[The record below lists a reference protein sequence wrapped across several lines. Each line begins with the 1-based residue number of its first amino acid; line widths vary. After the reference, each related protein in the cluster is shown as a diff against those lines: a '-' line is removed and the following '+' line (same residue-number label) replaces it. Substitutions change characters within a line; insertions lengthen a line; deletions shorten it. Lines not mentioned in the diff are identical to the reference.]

1 MIKRLTLLATGLF
14 IGLLSFSQPIIQSFQ
29 PASGQVNTPVTIT
42 GTGFS
47 AVAADNIVYFGAT
60 RATVTAST
68 ATTITTT
75 VPVGATYQPI
85 TVTTNNLTGYSVLP
99 FIVTGDG
106 NGAGQPLTS
115 TSFVPSQNV
124 TTGYY
129 PHGVAVGDFNQDGKV
144 DLVVAKGSSTTVS
157 VLTNT
162 TTGNT
167 FSFNTPLE
175 VTAAGNSHEDVAT
188 GDLDGDGKLDF
199 VTANTW
205 NTNSVSVFR
214 NTTTG
219 STISFAA
226 KTDLTVV
233 GSPYGVAIGDVDGD
247 GKPDVVA
254 VNSTTGA
261 NVISVMR
268 NTSTPGNLSFADKID
283 FPGGVGPFNI
293 KIADLDADGK
303 AEIVVTGQ
311 YSSSSHLSV
320 LKNNS
325 TVGNISFQAPTELAI
340 VGGPFSVAVGDLNS
354 DGKPDIVAASAF
366 SNAVVVKRN
375 TSTPGILSFA
385 GTIDYLTTG
394 SYPEGVA
401 IADIDGDGKPDVV
414 ATNNSGN
421 TVSVLRNTNTSTSTI
436 SFASRVDYAVG
447 AYPNI
452 VACGDLD
459 GDSRADIIVANTSA
473 TYVSIL
479 KNIIGANVAPAISS
493 FTPTVGVNGT
503 TVTITGANFGGTTAV
518 KFGGVDATSF
528 TVNSSTSI
536 TAVVGPGASG
546 EVSVTTSIGT
556 AVLAGFTF
564 NGPIISSFTPA
575 TGISGTAVTIF
586 GTNFT
591 GATAVSF
598 GGVAATSFTVNS
610 STSITAVVG
619 LGATGDVSVTTPT
632 GTGIRP
638 GFSFGKP
645 SIISFTP
652 ATAPVGATVTITG
665 TNFSTVAN
673 ENTVFFGS
681 VKSMVLS
688 ATATQLTVEVP
699 AGAIYAPVTVTTNHL
714 TAYSSLPFSV
724 SFTAVNRQLTAN
736 SFTKVGNYGTGAYPV
751 SVYSTDLNDDGKPEL
766 ITANAI
772 GSTISIL
779 KNLSTTGTVSFSTKQ
794 DYSVTNDPKRIAF
807 GDLDGDGRPD
817 LATISFNQ
825 GSASTLSVFRNTS
838 TGGNISFAVKKDFS
852 TGNGSLGLGIAD
864 ISGDG
869 KPDIVVTSGN
879 SGFISIFENTTVGS
893 TITFAAKKDYTL
905 LKHPDDLILADLDND
920 GRTDIIT
927 SNFSDDNVSVFRNT
941 STGGILSLGSPYDF
955 AVGDFPGNIAAGDV
969 DLDGKLDLLVRS
981 NGNIA
986 FLKNYSSSGYISLGS
1001 PTNFAVPSSWNVS
1014 VGDLNGDGKPDIAS
1028 GQQLSGKA
1036 SIFEN
1041 TTAATGNLSLGAKVD
1056 LTGATF
1062 DTYAAIGDL
1071 DGDGKPEV
1079 ITANTTIYTVTIL
1092 KNNID
1097 GPTVTQFTPTTTD
1110 NGNSITIIG
1119 TGFNNVSSVTFGGTP
1134 ASSFT
1139 VASSTRIDASVGAGA
1154 SGDVSVTTPNGTG
1167 SLAGFKFIP
1176 AIMVSG
1182 PISFCNGSSV
1192 TFTSTAAANNKW
1204 YKDGI
1209 FISGAVNN
1217 TYTATVS
1224 GTYTVSTTSNGV
1236 TTTSPTGIVV
1246 ATTTV
1251 PKPTTTY
1258 SNGVLTS
1265 SSATGNQWYLNGVAI
1280 ALATAQTYQP
1290 AEYGVY
1296 TVNVTANGCTSAFSA
1311 GFTYNIT
1318 GTIDL
1323 GGNQYVKL
1331 WPNPVQSN
1339 LIVQWNVNNVRAL
1352 SVEIRD
1358 MYGKLVLY
1366 NQSVNSGEAINVTA
1380 LPTGTYFVKVYGN
1393 QKPLGAL
1400 KILKV
1405 N

>member
-1 MIKRLTLLATGLF
+1 MIKHLTLLATGLF
-14 IGLLSFSQPIIQSFQ
+14 AFLVSFSQPIIQSFQ

-47 AVAADNIVYFGAT
+47 AVATDNIVYFGAT

-68 ATTITTT
+68 ATTITTS

-99 FIVTGDG
+99 FVVTGNG

-115 TSFVPSQNV
+115 TSFVPSQNF
-124 TTGYY
+124 TTSYY
-129 PHGVAVGDFNQDGKV
+129 PHGVALGDFNQDGKA
-144 DLVVAKGSSTTVS
+144 DLVVAKGSSATVS

-162 TTGNT
+162 TTGST
-167 FSFNTPLE
+167 FSFTTPLE

-205 NTNSVSVFR
+205 NTNSVSAFR

-219 STISFAA
+219 STVSFAA
-226 KTDLTVV
+226 KLDLTVV

-261 NVISVMR
+261 NVVSVLR

-283 FPGGVGPFNI
+283 FNGGVGPFSI
-293 KIADLDADGK
+293 KITDLDADGK

-354 DGKPDIVAASAF
+354 DGKPDVVAASAF

-375 TSTPGILSFA
+375 TSTPGVLSFA
-385 GTIDYLTTG
+385 GTIDYFSTG
-394 SYPEGVA
+394 TYPQGVA

-414 ATNNSGN
+414 ATNNQGN
-421 TVSVLRNTNTSTSTI
+421 TVSVLRNTTTSTSTM
-436 SFASRVDYAVG
+436 SFASKVDYAVG

-452 VACGDLD
+452 VTCGDLD
-459 GDSRADIIVANTSA
+459 GDGRADIIVANSSA
-473 TYVSIL
+473 TYVSVL

-493 FTPTVGVNGT
+493 FTPTTGVNGT
-503 TVTITGANFGGTTAV
+503 TVTITGSNFGGATAV
-518 KFGGVDATSF
+518 KFGGIDATSF
-528 TVNSSTSI
+528 TVNSSTGI

-564 NGPIISSFTPA
+564 NGPIINSFTPA
-575 TGISGTAVTIF
+575 TGITGTTVNIT
-586 GTNFT
+586 GTNFQ

-610 STSITAVVG
+610 ATSITAVVG
-619 LGATGDVSVTTPT
+619 NGATGDVSVTTPT

-673 ENTVFFGS
+673 ENTVFFSS
-681 VKSMVLS
+681 VKATVLS
-688 ATATQLTVEVP
+688 ATTTQLSVEVP
-699 AGAIYAPVTVTTNHL
+699 AGAIYAPITVTTNHL

-724 SFTAVNRQLTAN
+724 SFTAVNRQLTAA
-736 SFTKVGNYGTGAYPV
+736 SFTKVGNYGTAAYPV
-751 SVYSTDLNDDGKPEL
+751 SVYSYDLNDDGKPEL

-772 GSTISIL
+772 GNTISIL
-779 KNLSTTGTVSFSTKQ
+779 KNLSTTGNVSFGTKQ
-794 DYSVTNDPKRIAF
+794 DYSVSNDPKRVAF

-817 LATISFNQ
+817 LATVSFNQ
-825 GSASTLSVFRNTS
+825 GSAGTLSVFRNTS
-838 TGGNISFAVKKDFS
+838 TGGNISFAPKIDFS
-852 TGNGSLGLGIAD
+852 TGNGTLGLGIAD

-869 KPDIVVTSGN
+869 KPDIVVASGN
-879 SGFISIFENTTVGS
+879 SGFISIFENTTVG
-893 TITFAAKKDYTL
+893 TAITFAAKKDFKL
-905 LKHPDDLILADLDND
+905 LKHPDELTLADLDND
-920 GRTDIIT
+920 GKTDIIT
-927 SNFSDDNVSVFRNT
+927 SNFSDDNVSIFRNT
-941 STGGILSLGSPYDF
+941 STGGILSLGANVEF
-955 AVGDFPGNIAAGDV
+955 AVGDFPGHIVAGDV
-969 DLDGKLDLLVRS
+969 DLDGRLDLLVS
-981 NGNIA
+981 IDNYVA
-986 FLKNYSSSGYISLGS
+986 VLKNNSSPGSISFGG
-1001 PTNFAVPSSWNVS
+1001 PTNFTVPNSWSVN
-1014 VGDLNGDGKPDIAS
+1014 VGDLNGDGKPDITS

-1041 TTAATGNLSLGAKVD
+1041 TTATAGSLSLGAKVD

-1079 ITANTTIYTVTIL
+1079 ITANTTTYSVTIL

-1097 GPTVTQFTPTTTD
+1097 GPVITNFTPTNNST
-1110 NGNSITIIG
+1110 GNIITIIG

-1134 ASSFT
+1134 ASTFT
-1139 VASSTRIDASVGAGA
+1139 VVSSTRIDAAVDGGA
-1154 SGDVSVTTPNGTG
+1154 SGDVRVTTPKGTG
-1167 SLAGFKFIP
+1167 SLAGFTFIP
-1176 AIMVSG
+1176 DIMVNG
-1182 PISFCNGSSV
+1182 PVSFCKNGSV
-1192 TFTSTAAANNKW
+1192 TFTSTAIANNRW
-1204 YKDGI
+1204 YKDDI

-1217 TYTATVS
+1217 IYTATVS
-1224 GTYTVSTTSNGV
+1224 GTYTVRTTSNGI
-1236 TTTSPTGIVV
+1236 TTISPTGIVV
-1246 ATTTV
+1246 TTTTV
-1251 PKPTTTY
+1251 PTPTTTY

-1265 SSATGNQWYLNGVAI
+1265 SAATGNQWYLNGVAI
-1280 ALATAQTYQP
+1280 ALATGQTYQP

-1352 SVEIRD
+1352 SVEVRD
-1358 MYGKLVLY
+1358 MYGKLVLF

-1380 LPTGTYFVKVYGN
+1380 LPTGTYFVKIYGN
-1393 QKPLGAL
+1393 QKPLGSL